1 MLVYNSQTHKKEEL
15 VPIEPGK
22 IRMYVCGPTVY
33 DQIHIGN
40 ARTFLAFD
48 VIRRYL
54 MYKGYQVTFAQNLT
68 DVDDKIINRANET
81 GRSAA
86 EVAEEC
92 SAAFIEQMHRFGVL
106 DPDIRPRATHEIE
119 AMQEMITLLIERGVA
134 YPVPSGDVYFSVRA
148 DHSYGTLSGRSLDQ
162 MRAGE
167 RVEVNDEKRDPFDFA
182 LWKAAK
188 PGEPSWPS
196 PWGDGRPGWH
206 TECCAMIHRYLGTP
220 IDIHGGGA
228 DLIFPHHENETA
240 QAMCAWDSALA
251 NTWMHT
257 GMLRVDGEK
266 MSKSLGNFYTLKEVL
281 DKYPADAVRLL
292 MLQTHY
298 RAPLD
303 FSFERLE
310 GVAGTLERLE
320 TCARNLR
327 WAAERSPQDGE
338 LNDADRTLGR
348 KIDEARE
355 EFCRQ
360 MDDDFNTAG
369 GLAAIFSLVTA
380 CNTYLAEAA
389 DDTSTAVC
397 LRAADMLCELADVMG
412 IELGRSSGDDDL
424 PEGLVELAREHAG
437 YEGSSA
443 AEAAEALLAARQA
456 ARAEK
461 NWGVADAIRDGIAAL
476 GRRGRGDRHRRARP
490 SLDRVSTRVSAL
502 SRSFTQKSTSNISSY
517 FFAHT
522 KREKRDKTGVRAE
535 PDKARVRHL
544 VVSRFLR
551 HFPTAPRPAIR
562 CGYSSSSVTSRYA
575 SSPTRS
581 RRRT

>member
-15 VPIEPGK
+15 TPIEEGK

-54 MYKGYQVTFAQNLT
+54 MYKGYAVTFAQNLT
-68 DVDDKIINRANET
+68 DVDDKIINRANEEGKT
-81 GRSAA
+81 AA

-106 DPDIRPRATHEIE
+106 DPDIRPRATREIE
-119 AMQEMITLLIERGVA
+119 AMQEMIALLIERGHA
-134 YPVPSGDVYFSVRA
+134 YPVPSGDVYFSVRS
-148 DHSYGTLSGRSLDQ
+148 DHSYGVLSGRDLDQ

-228 DLIFPHHENETA
+228 DLVFPHHENETA
-240 QAMCAWDSALA
+240 QAMCAWDAALA

-281 DKYPADAVRLL
+281 DKYPL

-303 FSFERLE
+303 FSFDRLD
-310 GVAGTLERLE
+310 GVCGTLERLQN
-320 TCARNLR
+320 CVKNLR
-327 WAAERSPQDGE
+327 WAAERAPQDGE
-338 LNDADRTLGR
+338 LNDADRALGR
-348 KIDEARE
+348 AIDAARE

-369 GLAAIFSLVTA
+369 GLAAIFSLVTDA
-380 CNTYLAEAA
+380 NTYLADAA
-389 DDTSTAVC
+389 DDTSTAVT

-412 IELGRSSGDDDL
+412 IELPRTAGNDDL
-424 PEGLVELAREHAG
+424 PAELVDLAREQAG
-437 YEGSSA
+437 YEGDAPS
-443 AEAAEALLAARQA
+443 EAAEALLAARQQ

-476 GRRGRGDRHRRARP
+476 GLVLEDTAAGAR
-490 SLDRVSTRVSAL
+490 
-502 SRSFTQKSTSNISSY
+502 
-517 FFAHT
+517 
-522 KREKRDKTGVRAE
+522 
-535 PDKARVRHL
+535 
-544 VVSRFLR
+544 LR
-551 HFPTAPRPAIR
+551 
-562 CGYSSSSVTSRYA
+562 CKE
-575 SSPTRS
+575 
-581 RRRT
+581 

>member
-15 VPIEPGK
+15 TPIEEGK

-54 MYKGYQVTFAQNLT
+54 MYKGYAVTFAQNLT
-68 DVDDKIINRANET
+68 DVDDKIINRANEEGKT
-81 GRSAA
+81 AA

-106 DPDIRPRATHEIE
+106 DPDIRPRATREIE
-119 AMQEMITLLIERGVA
+119 AMQEMIALLIERGHA
-134 YPVPSGDVYFSVRA
+134 YPVPSGDVYFSVRS
-148 DHSYGTLSGRSLDQ
+148 DHSYGVLSGRDLDQ

-228 DLIFPHHENETA
+228 DLVFPHHENETA
-240 QAMCAWDSALA
+240 QAMCAWDAALA

-303 FSFERLE
+303 FSFDRLD
-310 GVAGTLERLE
+310 GVCGTLERLQNSVK
-320 TCARNLR
+320 NLR
-327 WAAERSPQDGE
+327 WAAERAPQDGE
-338 LNDADRTLGR
+338 LNDADRALGR
-348 KIDEARE
+348 AIDAARE
-355 EFCRQ
+355 EFCCQ

-369 GLAAIFSLVTA
+369 GLAAIFSLVTDA
-380 CNTYLAEAA
+380 NTYLADAA
-389 DDTSTAVC
+389 DDTSTAVT

-412 IELGRSSGDDDL
+412 IELPRTAGNDDL
-424 PEGLVELAREHAG
+424 PAELVDLAREQAG
-437 YEGSSA
+437 YEGDAPS
-443 AEAAEALLAARQA
+443 EAAEALLAARQQ

-461 NWGVADAIRDGIAAL
+461 NWGVADAIRDGITAL
-476 GRRGRGDRHRRARP
+476 G
-490 SLDRVSTRVSAL
+490 
-502 SRSFTQKSTSNISSY
+502 
-517 FFAHT
+517 
-522 KREKRDKTGVRAE
+522 
-535 PDKARVRHL
+535 L
-544 VVSRFLR
+544 VVEDTAAGARLR
-551 HFPTAPRPAIR
+551 RKE
-562 CGYSSSSVTSRYA
+562 
-575 SSPTRS
+575 
-581 RRRT
+581 